1 MAVVLDTHAA
11 IWYLTASNNLSS
23 DALRA
28 IQDSMTAADPVYLPS
43 ICIVEVIFLV
53 EKKRI
58 PAEAL
63 ERLLAALADADSAL
77 RIAPLDLNVAM
88 ALARVPR
95 EALPDMPDRII
106 AATALHLDVP
116 VVTRDQ
122 RMRASSIK
130 TVW

>member
-11 IWYLTASNNLSS
+11 IWYLTASSNLSS
-23 DALRA
+23 DALQA
-28 IQDSMTAADPVYLPS
+28 IQDSLTAADPVYLPS

>member
-122 RMRASSIK
+122 RMRTSSMK

>member
-11 IWYLTASNNLSS
+11 IWYLTASNKLSS

-28 IQDSMTAADPVYLPS
+28 IQDSVTAADPVYLPS

-88 ALARVPR
+88 ALSHVPR

>member
-1 MAVVLDTHAA
+1 MAVVLDTHAV
-11 IWYLTASNNLSS
+11 IWYLTASSSLSS
-23 DALRA
+23 AALQA
-28 IQDSMTAADPVYLPS
+28 IQDAITAADPVYLPS

-58 PAEAL
+58 PSEAL
-63 ERLLAALADADSAL
+63 ETLLAALADADSAL
-77 RIAPLDLNVAM
+77 RIAPLDLNVAL

-122 RMRASSIK
+122 RIRGSSIK

>member
-1 MAVVLDTHAA
+1 MPF
-11 IWYLTASNNLSS
+11 
-23 DALRA
+23 RA
-28 IQDSMTAADPVYLPS
+28 IQDSMAAADPVYLPS

-63 ERLLAALADADSAL
+63 ERLVAALADADSAL
-77 RIAPLDLNVAM
+77 RIASLDLNVAM

-116 VVTRDQ
+116 DVTRDQ

>member
-1 MAVVLDTHAA
+1 MLDTHAV
-11 IWYLTASNNLSS
+11 IWYLTASSNLSS
-23 DALRA
+23 AALKA
-28 IQDSMTAADPVYLPS
+28 IQDSITAADPVHLPS

-63 ERLLAALADADSAL
+63 EKLLAALADADSAL
-77 RIAPLDLNVAM
+77 RIAPLDLNVAT

-106 AATALHLDVP
+106 AATALHFNVP

-122 RMRASSIK
+122 KMRASSIK

>member
-11 IWYLTASNNLSS
+11 IWYLAASVNLSS

-28 IQDSMTAADPVYLPS
+28 IQDSIQSADPIYLPS
-43 ICIVEVIFLV
+43 ICVVEVIFLV

-58 PAEAL
+58 PAVAL
-63 ERLLAALADADSAL
+63 DRLLSALADADSAL
-77 RIAPLDLNVAM
+77 RIAPLDLDVAT
-88 ALARVPR
+88 ALARVSR

-106 AATALHLDVP
+106 AATALHLGVP

-130 TVW
+130 TIW

>member
-1 MAVVLDTHAA
+1 MAIVLDTHAV
-11 IWYLTASNNLSS
+11 IWYLTASSNLSS
-23 DALRA
+23 AALKA
-28 IQDSMTAADPVYLPS
+28 IQDSITAADPVHLPS

-63 ERLLAALADADSAL
+63 EKLLAALADADSAL
-77 RIAPLDLNVAM
+77 RIAPLDLNVAT

-106 AATALHLDVP
+106 AATALHFNVP

-122 RMRASSIK
+122 KMRASSIK

>member
-1 MAVVLDTHAA
+1 MAVVLDTHAV
-11 IWYLTASNNLSS
+11 IWYLAASSNLSPA
-23 DALRA
+23 ALQA
-28 IQDSMTAADPVYLPS
+28 IQDSITAADPVYLPS

-77 RIAPLDLNVAM
+77 RIAPLDLSVAT

-106 AATALHLDVP
+106 AATALHFNVP